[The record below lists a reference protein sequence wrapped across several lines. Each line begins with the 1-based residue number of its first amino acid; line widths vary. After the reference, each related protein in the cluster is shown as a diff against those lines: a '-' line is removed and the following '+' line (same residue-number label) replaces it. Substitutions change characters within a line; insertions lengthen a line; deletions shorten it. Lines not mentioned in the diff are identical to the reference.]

1 MSEIAAIIGGTGVY
15 DLGRDLRDETV
26 TTPYGKV
33 TVERDDTLVFLNR
46 HAPGHSVPPHKV
58 NYRAN
63 IKALELLGVK
73 RVCATFA
80 VGAINPEFELGVP
93 VILSDFLDMTSGRE
107 HTFYDEIKAGK
118 GHVDVS
124 KPFAGF
130 LSDAL
135 EQAAAGQGL
144 PVRRG
149 GVYVA
154 TNGPRFES
162 PAEIRAYQRLGGDVV
177 GMTLCPELPLALEAG
192 MAYAGFAYAI
202 NWGAGMTDVIELV
215 DVGVE
220 TIKVK
225 MLASMVDALE
235 KTSDEQV
242 EAAPII

>member
-15 DLGRDLRDETV
+15 DLGRDLHSETV
-26 TTPYGKV
+26 RTPYGEV
-33 TVERDDTLVFLNR
+33 TVERDETLVFLNR

-73 RVCATFA
+73 RICATFA
-80 VGAINPEFELGVP
+80 VGAINPAFELGVP
-93 VILSDFLDMTSGRE
+93 VILDDFLDMTSGRE
-107 HTFYDEIKAGK
+107 HTFYDQIKGGK

-130 LSDAL
+130 LGAAI
-135 EQAAAGQGL
+135 EKAAAAL
-144 PVRRG
+144 DLRVRRG

-162 PAEIRAYQRLGGDVV
+162 PAEIRAYRKLGGDVV

-192 MAYAGFAYAI
+192 MAYAGFAFAI

-220 TIKVK
+220 DIKAK
-225 MLASMVDALE
+225 MLAAMIGALE
-235 KTSDEQV
+235 VTRNEDVQ
-242 EAAPII
+242 AAPII